1 MAYVGRF
8 APSPSGPL
16 HFGSLIAA
24 TASYLDARHQNGQ
37 WLVRIDDID
46 RPRVVSGASQQIL
59 QTLEAYGFQW
69 DGEIVYQSQRLSLY
83 QDAITQLTAQNH
95 AFFCDCSRKQIFQ
108 RQPQGL
114 YQGFCRQRQLG
125 DDAKHALRFAV
136 PHHSL
141 HYQDLIQGNVIID
154 PQTELGDFVIRR
166 ADGVMGYHLVCA
178 VDDLAQGVTHVIRG
192 CDLLVSGFAQRLVS
206 QALASRELIYGHHPL
221 AMSRDK
227 IKLSKSAHSPAI
239 DPQNAPATLWCVLS
253 FLNQQPPLELQ
264 TSTLA
269 EVWQWAITHWSLTAI
284 PQRADIEVSS

>member
-24 TASYLDARHQNGQ
+24 TASYLDARHQHGQ

-59 QTLEAYGFQW
+59 QTLETYGFQW
-69 DGEIVYQSQRLSLY
+69 DAEVVYQSQRLSLY
-83 QDAITQLTAQNH
+83 QDAISQLIQQKQ

-108 RQPQGL
+108 RHPQGL
-114 YQGFCRQRQLG
+114 YQGFCRTRQLR
-125 DDAKHALRFAV
+125 DDANHALRFAV

-154 PQTELGDFVIRR
+154 PQAELGDFVIRR

-178 VDDLAQGVTHVIRG
+178 VDDLEQGVTHVIRG
-192 CDLLVSGFAQRLVS
+192 CDLLVSSFAQRLIS

-221 AMSRDK
+221 AMSREH
-227 IKLSKSAHSPAI
+227 IKLSKSANSPPI
-239 DPQNAPATLWCVLS
+239 DPLQAPATLWRALA
-253 FLNQQPPLELQ
+253 FLNQQPPIELQ
-264 TSTLA
+264 NATLN
-269 EVWQWAITHWSLTAI
+269 EIWQWAFQHWCLAAI
-284 PQRADIEVSS
+284 PQRADIEVTS